1 MIKFINLENY
11 LEKEKYITVRFEDYP
26 VKNLTLREWIKI
38 NTIDFEKIHTN
49 YRETCNQVIN
59 IVLPT
64 LNTEILGNVEIF
76 DVLTQCLNTLSNKKE
91 SDTEKT
97 NEETN
102 NKDKVS
108 INFDY
113 LIAKYCYYT
122 HSTPTE
128 TLNTDVNI
136 FFSLIN
142 GIEALIGEESLR
154 LAEIVD
160 NHLHL
165 KTKDGNSNYKKTLD
179 KYSSSFKKGVKVVR
193 GQDLSGLMQ
202 LKAML
207 GGGI

>member
-11 LEKEKYITVRFEDYP
+11 LEKKKYITVRFEDYP
-26 VKNLTLREWIKI
+26 VKNVTLREWIKI
-38 NTIDFEKIHTN
+38 NTIDFEKINTD

-59 IVLPT
+59 IILPT
-64 LNTEILGNVEIF
+64 LDTKILGNIEIF
-76 DVLTQCLNTLSNKKE
+76 NVLTQCLNTLSNKKDNSTE
-91 SDTEKT
+91 NIDDTSD
-97 NEETN
+97 
-102 NKDKVS
+102 NKNKIS

-122 HSTPTE
+122 NSTPEE
-128 TLNTDVNI
+128 TLNTDANI

-179 KYSSSFKKGVKVVR
+179 KYSSSFKKGVKIVR

-207 GGGI
+207 GGR